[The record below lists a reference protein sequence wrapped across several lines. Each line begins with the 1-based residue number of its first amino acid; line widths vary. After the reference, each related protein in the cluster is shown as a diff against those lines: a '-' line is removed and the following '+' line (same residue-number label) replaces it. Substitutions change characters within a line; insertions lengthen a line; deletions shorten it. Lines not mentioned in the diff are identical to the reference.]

1 MTEVVLH
8 LGSNLGYREINLELA
23 LIIISNHIG
32 EIQKQSSV
40 YETAAWG
47 NEQQND
53 FLNQAFIVTTSLTAT
68 EVLAQIQHIESK
80 MGRKREERWG
90 PRLIDI
96 DIIFY
101 GEDIIDIPNL
111 KIPHTQM
118 SKRSFVLQPLL
129 DICPDKIHPKLGKSI
144 RQLAEECDDHL
155 AVQKI
160 K

>member
-8 LGSNLGYREINLELA
+8 LGSNKGYREINLELA
-23 LIIISNHIG
+23 LVMINNHLG
-32 EIQKQSSV
+32 EILLQSSL

-47 NEQQND
+47 VEEQQD
-53 FLNQAFIVTTSLTAT
+53 FINLAVIIDTALEPAEVLNQI
-68 EVLAQIQHIESK
+68 HYIEHK
-80 MGRKREERWG
+80 MGRKREKRWG

-101 GEDIIDIPNL
+101 GEEIIDIPHL

-129 DICPDKIHPKLGKSI
+129 EICPDKMHPVSGQSI
-144 RQLAEECDDHL
+144 REIAEKCADKL

-160 K
+160 E